1 MSEHK
6 SCEEKTPEERV
17 EAAAKLK
24 ACNDRSYA
32 RMAEI
37 NRIASETL
45 VETTHDGY
53 EPCQYGVDYITFGKA
68 MCEIRKLVK
77 ESIFDVAP
85 DYEMLAKQFA
95 RPSFDP
101 NRLAEAIEALAS
113 EKPVDYPTFYT
124 PGWLCDLAKKLGRTA
139 AVSAADPASASRRD
153 GGGTEEPAV
162 SGCPS
167 LGPKVF
173 PSGADGTPPAGDDDK
188 AKRQAEY
195 FRRKYSFCDGLFP
208 IRYTNT
214 EDGVMASCWITGR
227 RFTLDLDNNERDDGC
242 HDCAAVIKDN
252 GKVVATIETS
262 RGKATSVPMAFEAFK
277 AYVRNLSGS
286 GRKFGSRGGF
296 IKKAATKA
304 LIAKELA

>member
-1 MSEHK
+1 MNEQNK
-6 SCEEKTPEERV
+6 VEELKKKG
-17 EAAAKLK
+17 AKLK

-45 VETTHDGY
+45 VKTTHAGY
-53 EPCQYGVDYITFGKA
+53 EPCQYGQDYSAFGKA

-95 RPSFDP
+95 RTSFDP

-139 AVSAADPASASRRD
+139 AVSAADPSSDSRRD

-173 PSGADGTPPAGDDDK
+173 PSGADGTEPAEDGDK
-188 AKRQAEY
+188 AKRQAEF
-195 FRRKYSFCDGLFP
+195 FRRKYSFCNGIFP
-208 IRYTNT
+208 IRFTNT
-214 EDGVMASCWITGR
+214 EDGAMASCWINGR
-227 RFTLDLDNNERDDGC
+227 RFTLDLDVNARDDGG

-252 GKVVATIETS
+252 GNVVATIETS
-262 RGKATSVPMAFEAFK
+262 RGKATSVQMAFEAFK

-286 GRKFGSRGGF
+286 GRKFRSRGGF
-296 IKKAATKA
+296 IKKAETKA